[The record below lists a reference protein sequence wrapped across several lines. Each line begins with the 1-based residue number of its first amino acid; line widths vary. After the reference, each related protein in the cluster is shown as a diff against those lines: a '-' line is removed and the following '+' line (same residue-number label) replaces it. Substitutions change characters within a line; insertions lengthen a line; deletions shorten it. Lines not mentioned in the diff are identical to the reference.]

1 MFAKKNKKCHLKVK
15 MILTSRVT
23 HLVPPLVWALVA
35 MAMAALSAAMANLA
49 TVLSIPQ
56 VILEGENQSF
66 LTSFS
71 TSL

>member
-23 HLVPPLVWALVA
+23 HLVPPLVWALA
-35 MAMAALSAAMANLA
+35 AIAALSAAMANLA